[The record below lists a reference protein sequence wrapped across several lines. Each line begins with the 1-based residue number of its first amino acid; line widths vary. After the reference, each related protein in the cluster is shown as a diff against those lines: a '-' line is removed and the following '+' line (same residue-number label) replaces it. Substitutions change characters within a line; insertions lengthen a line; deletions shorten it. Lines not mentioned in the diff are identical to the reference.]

1 MSTSFDW
8 RGVGGVAVGTVAG
21 FGLLA
26 AIGSGA
32 VTGGLSDGGAYLS
45 VARSAAHLLGIAS
58 SLALVYY
65 AVRARR
71 RFAGGAFGESAT
83 ATAVGGAAFAVA
95 FVVMELGHGYG
106 IDVFA
111 AVGDMQLK
119 MAISMVLF
127 TGTAFAFG
135 WGFYRIAGA
144 LGGRRS

>member
-8 RGVGGVAVGTVAG
+8 RRVGGVAVAAVAG

-26 AIGSGA
+26 AIGTGA
-32 VTGGLSDGGAYLS
+32 VAGGLSDGGVYLS
-45 VARSAAHLLGIAS
+45 AARSAAHLLGIAS

-65 AVRARR
+65 AVQARQ

-83 ATAVGGAAFAVA
+83 YTAVGGAAFAVA
-95 FVVMELGHGYG
+95 FVVMELNHGFG
-106 IDVFA
+106 VDVLAF
-111 AVGDMQLK
+111 VGDMQLK

-135 WGFYRIAGA
+135 WAFYRIAGA
-144 LGGRRS
+144 LGGR